1 MKGSQVGSKVGEQDV
16 GERQTS
22 DLALSLLNLMV
33 LALGCTDYT
42 ESYVSFLLFLLFCCF
57 NHHNEPCHRHKDISF
72 YHILSTKISPPR
84 MTGKLPASG
93 HWRFRGTM
101 TPSRS
106 KQAAPLAAGH
116 PAQRRLSH
124 YTLFA

>member
-1 MKGSQVGSKVGEQDV
+1 MASSSRGNASG
-16 GERQTS
+16 
-22 DLALSLLNLMV
+22 LM
-33 LALGCTDYT
+33 TDYT
-42 ESYVSFLLFLLFCCF
+42 ENVSFLLFLLFWGF

-72 YHILSTKISPPR
+72 YHILSIKISPPR

-106 KQAAPLAAGH
+106 EQAAPLAARHTGWAYFGAH
-116 PAQRRLSH
+116 NMIEVDAIMPVA
-124 YTLFA
+124 

>member
-1 MKGSQVGSKVGEQDV
+1 MNFLFGIEKQM
-16 GERQTS
+16 RNH
-22 DLALSLLNLMV
+22 LLTMYSV
-33 LALGCTDYT
+33 VTYYT
-42 ESYVSFLLFLLFCCF
+42 ESYVNFLLFLIFLGF

-72 YHILSTKISPPR
+72 YHILSTKISPPH

-93 HWRFRGTM
+93 HWCFRGTM

-116 PAQRRLSH
+116 PAPTSETDAGSFPVMRGGL
-124 YTLFA
+124 LLVLKI